1 MASVVVTIKLMP
13 ESPKTDMAAL
23 QKSAEKT
30 ITAFGGRPAKADVE
44 PIAFGL
50 KALNLYFIMD
60 EKQGSTE
67 PLEEK
72 LSKLKGV
79 QSVNVTDV
87 RRAIG

>member
-13 ESPKTDMAAL
+13 ESPETDMAAL

-50 KALNLYFIMD
+50 KALNL
-60 EKQGSTE
+60 
-67 PLEEK
+67 
-72 LSKLKGV
+72 
-79 QSVNVTDV
+79 
-87 RRAIG
+87 

>member
-1 MASVVVTIKLMP
+1 
-13 ESPKTDMAAL
+13 
-23 QKSAEKT
+23 
-30 ITAFGGRPAKADVE
+30 
-44 PIAFGL
+44 
-50 KALNLYFIMD
+50 MD